1 MDNFLELAKDR
12 YSVRKF
18 LDKPLRTEDLSRIL
32 EAADVAPTA
41 KNNQPQK
48 IFVVQ
53 SEEGLAKIDK
63 VTKCR
68 YGAPA
73 VLIICYDKDNVFVN
87 PWDDTINSGDTDAAI
102 VTTHMMLEAWDI
114 GVASCWVQWFN
125 VADTIQEF
133 QLPENIIPVSLLPLG
148 YPSPDAKPAPRH
160 SESKDEDEMV
170 QFL

>member
-1 MDNFLELAKDR
+1 MDNFLQLAEDR

-32 EAADVAPTA
+32 EAAKLAPTA
-41 KNNQPQK
+41 KNLQPQK
-48 IFVVQ
+48 IFIVQ
-53 SEEGLAKIDK
+53 SAEGLAKIDK

-73 VLIICYDKDNVFVN
+73 VAIICYDKDNVYVN
-87 PWDDTINSGDTDAAI
+87 PWDDTINSGETDAAI

-125 VADTIQEF
+125 VGLTSEEF
-133 QLPENIIPVSLLPLG
+133 QLPDNIVPASLLPLG

-160 SESKDEDEMV
+160 TQSKEEDEMV

>member
-1 MDNFLELAKDR
+1 MDNFLQLAEDR

-32 EAADVAPTA
+32 EAARLAPTA
-41 KNNQPQK
+41 KNLQPQK
-48 IFVVQ
+48 IFIVQ
-53 SEEGLAKIDK
+53 SAEGLAKIDK

-73 VLIICYDKDNVFVN
+73 VAIICYDKDNVYVN
-87 PWDDTINSGDTDAAI
+87 PWDDTINSGETDAAI

-125 VADTIQEF
+125 VGLTSEEF
-133 QLPENIIPVSLLPLG
+133 QLPDNIVPASLLPLG

-160 SESKDEDEMV
+160 TQSKEEDEMV